1 MSQGVVKDP
10 EVLGMLKTSSNIK
23 IEKCTFSKF
32 FNNSTM
38 GRTLDILFEN
48 KDTWIAIVDMLEIGP
63 LSRTSVRVNT
73 DLLLELGVIEKDIHK
88 YYTFFKWNKKNTLA
102 KHLEKLSNILSVN
115 V

>member
-10 EVLGMLKTSSNIK
+10 DTRGMLETSGKIK
-23 IEKCTFSKF
+23 LEKNTFSKF

-48 KDTWIAIVDMLEIGP
+48 KNTWIAIVDMLEIGP

-73 DLLLELGVIEKDIHK
+73 DLLIELGVIEKDVVK
-88 YYTFFKWNKKNTLA
+88 YYTFFKWNKKNVLA

-115 V
+115 A